1 MGFVQITSRI
11 GSALAPWFAKW
22 LGVFHVAIPFSLM
35 GGLSLIGA
43 ALLLTLPDT
52 KGRATFETIDQ
63 LLGVENRRKEVSL
76 VLQNNT
82 ITQNDVA
89 LASGNVC
96 VVSSFKL

>member
-1 MGFVQITSRI
+1 MGFVQITARI
-11 GSALAPWFAKW
+11 GSALAPWVAKW
-22 LGVFHVAIPFSLM
+22 LRVFHVAIPFSLM

-63 LLGVENRRKEVSL
+63 LLGVEKRGKKGSL

-82 ITQNDVA
+82 IT
-89 LASGNVC
+89 
-96 VVSSFKL
+96 